1 MIDIRKYSVLKH
13 NTFGID
19 VETERYVEYSSVDEL
34 VDFICDETRNECLP
48 LMHIGGGSNLL
59 FTSDFNGTLLHSA
72 IKGIE
77 CIRTESPDVVY
88 VRVGAGEIWDDF
100 VEKSVANGW
109 YGVENLSLIP
119 GEVGASAVQNIGA
132 YGVEVKDVI
141 FTVETVDLRDGSIR
155 VFENAEC
162 EYAYRSSIFKNKLK
176 GLYAV
181 THVVFKLSKIF
192 KPLLSYGNVNSSIPN
207 GEPLTPE
214 LLRQTIIGIRESKL
228 PNPNVQGNA
237 GSFFMNPV
245 VSREKFEE
253 IRSSYSDMP
262 YYEVGDDVK
271 IPAGWMIE
279 MCGWK
284 GKSLGHAGVHSR
296 QALVLV
302 NLGGATGGEILA
314 LCDAVQKSVWD
325 KFGVEIHPEVNIL

>member
-1 MIDIRKYSVLKH
+1 
-13 NTFGID
+13 
-19 VETERYVEYSSVDEL
+19 
-34 VDFICDETRNECLP
+34 
-48 LMHIGGGSNLL
+48 
-59 FTSDFNGTLLHSA
+59 
-72 IKGIE
+72 
-77 CIRTESPDVVY
+77 
-88 VRVGAGEIWDDF
+88 
-100 VEKSVANGW
+100 
-109 YGVENLSLIP
+109 
-119 GEVGASAVQNIGA
+119 
-132 YGVEVKDVI
+132 
-141 FTVETVDLRDGSIR
+141 
-155 VFENAEC
+155 
-162 EYAYRSSIFKNKLK
+162 
-176 GLYAV
+176 
-181 THVVFKLSKIF
+181 
-192 KPLLSYGNVNSSIPN
+192 
-207 GEPLTPE
+207 
-214 LLRQTIIGIRESKL
+214 
-228 PNPNVQGNA
+228 
-237 GSFFMNPV
+237 MNPV

>member
-1 MIDIRKYSVLKH
+1 
-13 NTFGID
+13 
-19 VETERYVEYSSVDEL
+19 
-34 VDFICDETRNECLP
+34 
-48 LMHIGGGSNLL
+48 
-59 FTSDFNGTLLHSA
+59 
-72 IKGIE
+72 
-77 CIRTESPDVVY
+77 
-88 VRVGAGEIWDDF
+88 
-100 VEKSVANGW
+100 
-109 YGVENLSLIP
+109 
-119 GEVGASAVQNIGA
+119 
-132 YGVEVKDVI
+132 
-141 FTVETVDLRDGSIR
+141 
-155 VFENAEC
+155 
-162 EYAYRSSIFKNKLK
+162 
-176 GLYAV
+176 
-181 THVVFKLSKIF
+181 VFKLSKRF

-302 NLGGATGGEILA
+302 NLGDATGGEILA